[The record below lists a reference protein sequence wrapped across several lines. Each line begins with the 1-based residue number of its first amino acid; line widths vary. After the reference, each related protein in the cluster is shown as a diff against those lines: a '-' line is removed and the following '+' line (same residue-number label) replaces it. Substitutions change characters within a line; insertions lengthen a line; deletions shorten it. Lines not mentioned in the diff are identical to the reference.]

1 MSNQIVDESTVTEA
15 ATMSLSPP
23 FLKTQAPR
31 MRILPHITTE
41 TEAARMSSSPPR
53 ETRAARMSLS
63 PPRETR
69 AARMS
74 LAPPKEMV
82 HKPTETQAV
91 RKRLSRSKKGDRKF
105 FKSILINFWSPRK
118 IVRKP
123 TGSQTAR
130 KIKKRRLKIRSD
142 EPLTEETFDS
152 SSST

>member
-41 TEAARMSSSPPR
+41 TE
-53 ETRAARMSLS
+53 AARMSLS

-130 KIKKRRLKIRSD
+130 KIKKRHLKIRSD